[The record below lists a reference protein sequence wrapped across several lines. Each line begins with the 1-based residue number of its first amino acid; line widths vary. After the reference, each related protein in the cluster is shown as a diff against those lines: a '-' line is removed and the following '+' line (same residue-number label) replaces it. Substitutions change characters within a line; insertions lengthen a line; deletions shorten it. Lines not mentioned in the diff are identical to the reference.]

1 MPKAEETMIYQSED
15 WSLKIDVFVQNENI
29 WLNQKKMSEIFDV
42 DTDTVSYHLQNIYET
57 AELDKN
63 STTEDFSVVQN
74 EGNRQVSRKI
84 THYNLDAIIAVGYR
98 INSFKA
104 TQFRIWAT
112 KILKEYIIKGFSMD
126 DERLK
131 NWWKNPYFDELL
143 ERIRDIRTSERNFY
157 QKIADIYATAIDYNA
172 KAEETIMFFKVVQNK
187 MHYAIHRH
195 TASEI
200 IYERADHKKPHMWL
214 TNFPWKKVNSNDV
227 VIAKN
232 YLTEDELWNLNSI
245 VSQYLDFAERQARRY
260 QAMTMKDWIAKLDD
274 FIKLDGWEIL
284 QNAGKISAK
293 MAEEKA
299 KLEYEQYNKERDKNY
314 ISDFDEQ
321 VKKLEKKEEN
331 LT

>member
-1 MPKAEETMIYQSED
+1 MTETNETLIYQSED

-29 WLNQKKMSEIFDV
+29 WLNQKKMSEIFDCS
-42 DTDTVSYHLQNIYET
+42 TDNIGLHLKNIFKEWELSENSVS
-57 AELDKN
+57 
-63 STTEDFSVVQN
+63 EDFSVTASDWKNYTV
-74 EGNRQVSRKI
+74 K
-84 THYNLDAIIAVGYR
+84 HYNLDAIIAVGYR

-131 NWWKNPYFDELL
+131 NGWKNPYFDELL

-157 QKIADIYATAIDYNA
+157 QKIADIYATAIDYNT

-214 TNFPWKKVNSNDV
+214 TNFPWKKVNSNDI

-232 YLTEDELWNLNSI
+232 YLTKDELWNLNSI

-260 QAMTMKDWIAKLDD
+260 QAMTMKNWIAKLDD

-284 QNAGKISAK
+284 ENAGQISAK

-331 LT
+331 LI